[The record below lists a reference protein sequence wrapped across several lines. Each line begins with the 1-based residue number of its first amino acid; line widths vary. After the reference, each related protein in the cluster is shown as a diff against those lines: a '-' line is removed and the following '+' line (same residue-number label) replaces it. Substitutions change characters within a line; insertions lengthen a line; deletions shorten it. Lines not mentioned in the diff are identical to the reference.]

1 MNLSLEKMLCDSC
14 GAPLQVPSTANFVTC
29 QHCQTALSVKRDNSI
44 HYTQILEDI
53 YEKTQELGER
63 IDAISGWHEV
73 EALDRKWE
81 MDRQRLLKPGE
92 TVATSFETNA
102 SIIFGMLIGCTS
114 VLAGFFIA
122 EPLIFGL
129 LLTVLICGRAIYR
142 GNRAI
147 RFRNY
152 ENRYLMERQQLVDS
166 IRGAY

>member
-1 MNLSLEKMLCDSC
+1 MNTERLLCDAC
-14 GAPLQVPSTANFVTC
+14 GAPLEIPDGVSFVTC
-29 QHCQTALSVKRDNSI
+29 QHCETALSVKRDESV

-53 YEKTQELGER
+53 YEKTQKLGER

-81 MDRQRLLKPGE
+81 MDRQQLLKPGE
-92 TVATSFETNA
+92 TVATSFGTNSA
-102 SIIFGMLIGCTS
+102 IIFGMLIGCVS

-147 RFRNY
+147 RFRND